1 MKKLHTPIAV
11 FLAAASVGLAACGS
25 SSSESSSTTTTT
37 SATAVATTGPST
49 TKVAS
54 AVGEKVFASNC
65 AQCHTLAAAGSSGQV
80 GPNLDALAPDEARV
94 NAQVTNGGNGMPAFA
109 DVLTEA
115 QISAVSAYV
124 ADSAGK

>member
-25 SSSESSSTTTTT
+25 SSSESSSTTTTA
-37 SATAVATTGPST
+37 SAVATTGPST

-94 NAQVTNGGNGMPAFA
+94 NAQVTNGANGMPAFA